1 MKKYNVLLLI
11 VLILLIT
18 SQVAIIIE
26 KYDLKRYITKNIT
39 IESIP
44 LDELDRLLLRSQGVN
59 SSYLFKLNGLRKNYT
74 YKIHIWVEECK
85 DEKIIKK
92 TLLMGAINI
101 FSTSKDKNHTYLLIT
116 FKDSENL
123 CIIFLEN
130 QSDIIS
136 SSKPIGNINSSR
148 SVPIKDT
155 EDLKNNKPI
164 TIVTM
169 KKKSSEEYK
178 FKLKLSKVSWTQ

>member
-44 LDELDRLLLRSQGVN
+44 LDELDRLLLRSQDIN
-59 SSYLFKLNGLRKNYT
+59 SSYLFKLNGLSKNYT
-74 YKIHIWVEECK
+74 YNIHIWVEECI
-85 DEKIIKK
+85 EGKIIKK
-92 TLLMGAINI
+92 TLLIDSINT

-123 CIIFLEN
+123 CIIFIEN

-136 SSKPIGNINSSR
+136 SSNPLGNINSLI

-155 EDLKNNKPI
+155 EDFKSNVPVTIITLKKNP
-164 TIVTM
+164 
-169 KKKSSEEYK
+169 SEEYR
-178 FKLKLSKVSWTQ
+178 FKLKLSKVS